1 MLVSLRMPK
10 RRRRSPGP
18 AAAIAAVL
26 LLATAAC
33 SADPEADKP
42 STGSTEPTAEPTP
55 LADYDTS
62 AVTVVRAAFC
72 DRVSGDAI
80 AAAVADDASEGQ
92 SWQPG
97 KRLPDGSAIGNE
109 FGCAW
114 TAGPVTARA
123 WVFAPPVTPERAK
136 DLVDEVVGKKCQRL
150 LADDL
155 GQPSVS
161 QRCEGTETTGIY
173 GLVGDAWVSCEISG
187 LPSSGSEDLVGQ
199 WCVAVLE
206 ALRGT

>member
-1 MLVSLRMPK
+1 MPK
-10 RRRRSPGP
+10 RRPSPGP
-18 AAAIAAVL
+18 ATAIAGVL

-33 SADPEADKP
+33 SADPEVGEP
-42 STGSTEPTAEPTP
+42 STGSTGSTGATAEPTP

-72 DRVSGDAI
+72 DRVSDGAI

-97 KRLPDGSAIGNE
+97 KRLPDSSAIGNE

-123 WVFAPPVTPERAK
+123 WVFAPPVTPARAK
-136 DLVDEVVGKKCQRL
+136 DLLDEVVGKKCQGL
-150 LADDL
+150 QTAEL
-155 GQPSVS
+155 GEPSIS
-161 QRCEGTETTGIY
+161 QRCDGTAGLTGIY
-173 GLVGDAWVSCEISG
+173 GLVGDAWLSCEISG
-187 LPSSGSEDLVGQ
+187 RDDVDVDLVGE

-206 ALRGT
+206 ALRSE